1 MIIII
6 RLLFI
11 DLFLSFLLYLLVL
24 RTGSRPKQTE
34 KGEQMLASDVN
45 LWTKKRTNSTFL
57 FGNLVK
63 LRFVP
68 NSSLLTKTSGHLL
81 SSSYI
86 PE

>member
-1 MIIII
+1 
-6 RLLFI
+6 
-11 DLFLSFLLYLLVL
+11 
-24 RTGSRPKQTE
+24 
-34 KGEQMLASDVN
+34 MLAADVN

-68 NSSLLTKTSGHLL
+68 NFTLLTTTSGHLL

-86 PE
+86 PG